1 MQIQDMTINEFELI
15 KDNLQKDF
23 DEFWNN
29 NILKEEL
36 LNQNTKYIFAKDND
50 KIIGFAGIL
59 ITIDSAEI
67 MNIVV
72 RKDERKKG
80 IGKRLLQELISI
92 AKNEKV
98 DNIFL
103 EVNFSNVPAKKLY
116 DNIGFRIIGIRKKYY
131 NNKDD
136 AIIMKL
142 SLK

>member
-1 MQIQDMTINEFELI
+1 
-15 KDNLQKDF
+15 
-23 DEFWNN
+23 
-29 NILKEEL
+29 
-36 LNQNTKYIFAKDND
+36 
-50 KIIGFAGIL
+50 
-59 ITIDSAEI
+59 

>member
-36 LNQNTKYIFAKDND
+36 LNPNTKYIFAKDND